1 MPREFCSG
9 QYQIDQAQRR
19 EEELCEA
26 GDRKEAEE
34 ESIAELMAKI
44 KRLSD
49 EIKTGEDEC
58 NSKK

>member
-34 ESIAELMAKI
+34 QSIAELMAKI
-44 KRLSD
+44 KRKAD
-49 EIKTGEDEC
+49 EILESSND
-58 NSKK
+58 